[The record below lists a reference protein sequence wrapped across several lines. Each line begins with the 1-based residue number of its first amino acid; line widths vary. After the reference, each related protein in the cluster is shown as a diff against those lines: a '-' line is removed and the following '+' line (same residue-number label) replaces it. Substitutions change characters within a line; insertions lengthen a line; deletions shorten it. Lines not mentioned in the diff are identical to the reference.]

1 MKKPKLR
8 KASDVVKAKEVIA
21 HLRYRAVHCR
31 YCVEGVERS
40 MKGYT
45 KSSPEY
51 YKRWCVAIGLHTAIS
66 EYNKRIKDMEER
78 I

>member
-1 MKKPKLR
+1 MKKLR
-8 KASDVVKAKEVIA
+8 KASDVVKDKETIA

-40 MKGYT
+40 MKRYP
-45 KSSPEY
+45 KASPEY
-51 YKRWCVAIGLHTAIS
+51 YKRWCIAVGLHTAIS
-66 EYNKRIKDMEER
+66 EYNERVKQMEER